1 MAEKKP
7 VKAKGSGSAKKFF
20 KDVRFELGKVIWPGR
35 EEIAASTVVVLSAMA
50 FFAVFVGLIDVV
62 FVNLIKLISA

>member
-7 VKAKGSGSAKKFF
+7 AKAKGSGSAKKFF

-35 EEIAASTVVVLSAMA
+35 EEIAASTVVVLAAMA
-50 FFAVFVGLIDVV
+50 FFAVF
-62 FVNLIKLISA
+62 